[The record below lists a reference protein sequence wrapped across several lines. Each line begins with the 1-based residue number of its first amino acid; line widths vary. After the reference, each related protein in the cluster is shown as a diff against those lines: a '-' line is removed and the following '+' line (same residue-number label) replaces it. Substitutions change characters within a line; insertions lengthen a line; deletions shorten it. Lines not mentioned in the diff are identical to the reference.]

1 MNFMYKKINKIY
13 FKKIFFPVFLFFLI
27 LTLFKYRLVFASSSD
42 LVETEKDNKFKE
54 IVLKLNK
61 RKEKKKN
68 NKNFNLKDDLDFQY
82 FKRKVLDVSDN
93 ELKQDIKKNFIE
105 FINDPEINIDDLR
118 EVSERFLNEIFEV
131 VFKNRNELAKKFFN
145 W

>member
-61 RKEKKKN
+61 RKEKKK
-68 NKNFNLKDDLDFQY
+68 
-82 FKRKVLDVSDN
+82 
-93 ELKQDIKKNFIE
+93 KQ
-105 FINDPEINIDDLR
+105 
-118 EVSERFLNEIFEV
+118 
-131 VFKNRNELAKKFFN
+131 
-145 W
+145 